1 MTQRTNMKSKF
12 EMMSELGEIQEN
24 SKQLAKTNNF
34 ANITLGE
41 LLSHT
46 DNIIRRN
53 ALSILKQLQ
62 KQKHIEK

>member
-1 MTQRTNMKSKF
+1 MKSKF